1 MNFIV
6 QSSCPYVVR
15 DCRFKDLFSSTSQI
29 LYLLHATTYDMR
41 FVQGLCSLWLEVL
54 ALLAWSILEVAL
66 TWLLC
71 GGFLMHRLRSSFKV
85 IELYYLLASLLLTIV
100 MFSFVCLNFDT
111 TRHCLF
117 VHLQRPTNS

>member
-6 QSSCPYVVR
+6 GSLCPDIVR
-15 DCRFKDLFSSTSQI
+15 DCHFKVLSSSTSQI
-29 LYLLHATTYDMR
+29 LYLSHAIRYYGMR

-54 ALLAWSILEVAL
+54 ALPAWLVLEVAM

-85 IELYYLLASLLLTIV
+85 IES
-100 MFSFVCLNFDT
+100 
-111 TRHCLF
+111 
-117 VHLQRPTNS
+117 